1 MVEEIDA
8 LERTDTWDQLGIL
21 FLILLL
27 LFRSR
32 ASGSTRFALI
42 ALWSAIKCLVACS
55 FQQEYGRDYEE
66 TFALVAHRTTIHTL
80 TVSFMRS
87 TCTHL
92 LATLFLMV
100 MFVILYSLKQASRT
114 RLSFLLVLLLVSM
127 ILLFS
132 FTFHPEVGLLFFSVD
147 DMLITRDDFKYIDFV
162 KTVSMSSFTYST
174 WSF

>member
-8 LERTDTWDQLGIL
+8 LGRTDTWDQLGIL

-42 ALWSAIKCLVACS
+42 ALWSAIKCLVACG

-100 MFVILYSLKQASRT
+100 MFVILYSLKQASRAWFERFT
-114 RLSFLLVLLLVSM
+114 SVVIPAGFVASQHDPA
-127 ILLFS
+127 LFVHIS
-132 FTFHPEVGLLFFSVD
+132 P
-147 DMLITRDDFKYIDFV
+147 
-162 KTVSMSSFTYST
+162 
-174 WSF
+174 